1 MQTFD
6 KACILA
12 VDDTADNLQLIHAVL
27 AKDYSLRAATSGEKA
42 LAMLDQGLEPDLI
55 LLDVMM
61 PGIDGFETCHRL
73 KQHPRSAQI
82 PVIFISAKNEVI
94 DEQTGFELGAVDYIS
109 KPISPA
115 ILKVRI
121 ANQLALANQA
131 RQLQQLVKL
140 RTRELEQTRHKII
153 NRLGRAAEYRDNE
166 TGLHVQ
172 RMSHYCRVLARQ
184 LGASESWVELLFNA
198 APMHD
203 IGKIGIPDHIL
214 LKPGKLTPEE
224 YRIMQGHTKIGADIL
239 GDDAS
244 PLLQMA
250 AEVARSHHERWDGNG
265 YPEGLQGNAIP
276 LSARIAAIADV
287 FDALTSER
295 PYKSAWSNQEAFS
308 YLKKEAGGQ
317 FDPQLVAAFCAC
329 EAELLDIQQRFAEQ
343 QQGPKIGKLIQP
355 KPPVE
360 ALSA

>member
-61 PGIDGFETCHRL
+61 PGIDGFETCRRL

-239 GDDAS
+239 GMMPHLCCNWRRKWPAATTNAGMAVATPRFAGQCHS
-244 PLLQMA
+244 PQ
-250 AEVARSHHERWDGNG
+250 
-265 YPEGLQGNAIP
+265 
-276 LSARIAAIADV
+276 
-287 FDALTSER
+287 R
-295 PYKSAWSNQEAFS
+295 PYSRHCRCVRRPDLGAALQERLEQS
-308 YLKKEAGGQ
+308 GSLCLPQEGGRR
-317 FDPQLVAAFCAC
+317 PVRPTVGGS
-329 EAELLDIQQRFAEQ
+329 LLCLR
-343 QQGPKIGKLIQP
+343 
-355 KPPVE
+355 
-360 ALSA
+360 S

>member
-1 MQTFD
+1 MQTLN

-12 VDDTADNLQLIHAVL
+12 VDDTADNLQLLHAVL
-27 AKDYSLRAATSGEKA
+27 AKDYSLRVATSGEAA
-42 LAMLDQGLEPDLI
+42 LTLLDQGLEPDLI
-55 LLDVMM
+55 LLDIMM
-61 PGIDGFETCHRL
+61 PGIDGFETCRRL
-73 KQHPRSAQI
+73 KQHPNSMQI
-82 PVIFISAKNEVI
+82 PVIFLSAKNQVV

-131 RQLQQLVKL
+131 RQLQQLVRQ
-140 RTRELEQTRHKII
+140 RTLELEQTRQKII

-172 RMSHYCRVLARQ
+172 RMSHYCRVLAQQ
-184 LGASESWVELLFNA
+184 LGASDTWVEHLFNA

-224 YRIMQGHTKIGADIL
+224 YRTMQQHTLIGADIL

-250 AEVARSHHERWDGNG
+250 AEVARCHHERWDGNG
-265 YPEGLQGNAIP
+265 YPEGLKGDAIP

-295 PYKSAWSNQEAFS
+295 PYKSAWSNQQAFA
-308 YLKKEAGGQ
+308 YLKKEAGAQ
-317 FDPQLVAAFCAC
+317 FDPKLVEAFCAC
-329 EAELLDIQQRFAEQ
+329 EPKLLEIQRRFAE
-343 QQGPKIGKLIQP
+343 
-355 KPPVE
+355 
-360 ALSA
+360 

>member
-172 RMSHYCRVLARQ
+172 RMSHYCRVLTRQ

-295 PYKSAWSNQEAFS
+295 PYKSAWSNQEAFA

-317 FDPQLVAAFCAC
+317 FDPELVAAFCAC

-343 QQGPKIGKLIQP
+343 QGPKIGK
-355 KPPVE
+355 
-360 ALSA
+360 